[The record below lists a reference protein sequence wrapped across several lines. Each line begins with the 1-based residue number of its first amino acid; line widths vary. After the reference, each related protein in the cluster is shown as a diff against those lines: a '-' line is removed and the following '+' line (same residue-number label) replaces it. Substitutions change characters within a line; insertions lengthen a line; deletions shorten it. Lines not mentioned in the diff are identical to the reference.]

1 MSRCLVDIKFLFNE
15 KDYIFAK
22 NILVCGI
29 TKNGAS
35 FVKEIKYN
43 YPTISKDLANEQDED
58 EDKDVYDSKSSNVFK
73 NGFKNGNLEY
83 PRTDLELTKTLAKFS
98 TIIVKNQT
106 EKEFINNY
114 TSANVNIVEVLNKKQ

>member
-1 MSRCLVDIKFLFNE
+1 MSRCLVDVKFLFNE

-29 TKNGAS
+29 TKNEAS

-43 YPTISKDLANEQDED
+43 YPTINKELDNEKYDDD
-58 EDKDVYDSKSSNVFK
+58 EDKDTYDAKSSNVYK
-73 NGFKNGNLEY
+73 STLKYGNLEY
-83 PRTDLELTKTLAKFS
+83 PRTDLELSRTLAKFS

-106 EKEFINNY
+106 EKEFITNY
-114 TSANVNIVEVLNKKQ
+114 TNGNANIVEV